1 MLISKKEIF
10 PTVIRKFQFNEDEMS
25 ALLKEMVD
33 KKEEIKETS
42 FFYSINHYEN
52 YYTDYKK
59 PTQIREY
66 EALMNLVANQFASQG
81 YTLEL
86 GRYWTA
92 IYGKDSAHN
101 AHNHH
106 SLRANFS
113 SILYLTDGGSTSLI
127 SSNHTSDQHEH
138 FETAEVGKLII
149 FPASQW
155 HYVTYKESNERII
168 ISSNLRITGNEY
180 V

>member
-1 MLISKKEIF
+1 MLISKQELF
-10 PTVIRKFQFNEDEMS
+10 PTLIRKFQFNENEMS
-25 ALLKEMVD
+25 ALLKEITN

-59 PTQIREY
+59 PTQ
-66 EALMNLVANQFASQG
+66 FASQG

-101 AHNHH
+101 SHNHH

-127 SSNHTSDQHEH
+127 SSNHTSDQKEH
-138 FETAEVGKLII
+138 FEMAEVGKLII
-149 FPASQW
+149 FPAAQW

-168 ISSNLRITGNEY
+168 ISQNLRITGNEY

>member
-1 MLISKKEIF
+1 MLISKQEIF
-10 PTVIRKFQFNEDEMS
+10 PTLIRKFQFNDDEIS
-25 ALLKEMVD
+25 PLLKEIVR
-33 KKEEIKETS
+33 KKEGIKETS
-42 FFYSINHYEN
+42 FFYSMNHYEN

-59 PTQIREY
+59 PTVLTEY
-66 EALMNLVANQFASQG
+66 EALMDLVSNQFASQG
-81 YTLEL
+81 YTFEL

-92 IYGKDSAHN
+92 IYGKNSAHN
-101 AHNHH
+101 AHNHN
-106 SLRANFS
+106 SLKANFS

-127 SSNHTSDQHEH
+127 SSNHTSEQNEH
-138 FETAEVGKLII
+138 FESAQVGKLII

-155 HYVTYKESNERII
+155 HYVTYKENNERII